1 MFRKIEQTWLVISIN
16 NIIILL
22 LLRTFS
28 HVFEIISQTFF
39 FCLTLKKTCVW
50 SHCGER
56 FAVQRINRT
65 LLPLWVVVFFFS
77 SETMENGFKSHVS
90 YFTLWQVLQASPYKW
105 WLLKVRGIRK
115 RQIAC
120 SPCLSFFFFFL
131 IAGVLNLLP
140 ALLLLMRFFFRVRFT
155 LKVRAVKSQSA
166 LPCDTHIFLLLLL
179 LIVPPPPIYFF
190 SSNSYG
196 PKVWRLMVFRSVCA
210 QAKALKIY
218 STYAAKWKTS
228 HTHMSTLIHNFQSQR
243 DPRKWKV
250 SKVYDEA
257 RSTISRRTCHLSPC
271 LWPSRWCSNLAHEKS
286 RAEYHKAQASK
297 PKSSSTWHEELW
309 SSGLD
314 IPSFHWRLLGKSCW
328 RVGRNRGGRREY

>member
-77 SETMENGFKSHVS
+77 FETMENGFKSHVS

-179 LIVPPPPIYFF
+179 LIVPPPPHIFF
-190 SSNSYG
+190 FLQQLRPKSVEVNGIPLGLRTSQG
-196 PKVWRLMVFRSVCA
+196 PKDIQYLRSQVEDF
-210 QAKALKIY
+210 
-218 STYAAKWKTS
+218 S
-228 HTHMSTLIHNFQSQR
+228 HTYEHTYTQF
-243 DPRKWKV
+243 
-250 SKVYDEA
+250 
-257 RSTISRRTCHLSPC
+257 
-271 LWPSRWCSNLAHEKS
+271 
-286 RAEYHKAQASK
+286 
-297 PKSSSTWHEELW
+297 PKSKRPKKVKSEQSLW
-309 SSGLD
+309 RGSFYNIETYMPPESLPPT
-314 IPSFHWRLLGKSCW
+314 IPMMF
-328 RVGRNRGGRREY
+328 